1 MSLCYYKPM
10 RRIGIVFAAVVLLS
24 ACGHGKARAGIPT
37 SKSQT
42 ASIPS
47 SELEGVASYYAEP
60 YNGRRTASGEIF
72 DSYNAMTAAHKTLP
86 FNTVVRVKNLQNGE
100 EVDVRINDRGPFVKG
115 RVIDLSLAAAKE
127 IDLVRAGVAPVKL
140 KVLKDGSPTS
150 RPTAPVRPALSP
162 AVPPESIPPASPAP
176 ASTPQNT
183 PANTPDVVPVQPAP
197 TPEPVAGPVD
207 SNSAPL
213 YGVQV
218 GAFQTESAANR
229 LRDDLALRYMHVSIL
244 MVLTDQPL
252 YRVRVGSV
260 GDMASAE
267 QLARQLRDEHFN
279 TFIVRLN

>member
-1 MSLCYYKPM
+1 M
-10 RRIGIVFAAVVLLS
+10 RRLAVLLAVLALLS
-24 ACGHGKARAGIPT
+24 ACGHGKARASIPT
-37 SKSQT
+37 SKS
-42 ASIPS
+42 PNVKVPD

-72 DSYNAMTAAHKTLP
+72 DTYNGMTAAHKTLP

-140 KVLKDGSPTS
+140 KVLKDGSPTTKPS
-150 RPTAPVRPALSP
+150 APVTPPLVPPAPPSSPPSTTAPSAPLPIV
-162 AVPPESIPPASPAP
+162 PAP
-176 ASTPQNT
+176 AEPET
-183 PANTPDVVPVQPAP
+183 VPVPQSPP
-197 TPEPVAGPVD
+197 QETVAGVVD
-207 SNSAPL
+207 TASLPA

-218 GAFQTESAANR
+218 GAFQTETAAIR
-229 LRDDLALRYMHVSIL
+229 LRDDLALRYMNVSIL
-244 MVLTDQPL
+244 VVAADQPL

-260 GDMASAE
+260 MDMASAE
-267 QLARQLRDEHFN
+267 QLAKQLRDEHFN

>member
-1 MSLCYYKPM
+1 M
-10 RRIGIVFAAVVLLS
+10 RRFGALISVLVLLS
-24 ACGHGKARAGIPT
+24 ACGHGKARASIPT
-37 SKSQT
+37 SNSPNVKI
-42 ASIPS
+42 AS
-47 SELEGVASYYAEP
+47 SELEGDASYYAEP

-72 DSYNAMTAAHKTLP
+72 DSYHAMTAAHKTLP

-150 RPTAPVRPALSP
+150 KPTVPAIPPLAPVVPAPPPSS
-162 AVPPESIPPASPAP
+162 PPESAPP
-176 ASTPQNT
+176 NL
-183 PANTPDVVPVQPAP
+183 PDAVPVQPAP
-197 TPEPVAGPVD
+197 IQNPVAALVD
-207 SNSAPL
+207 SSSVPL

-244 MVLTDQPL
+244 VVVTDQTL

-260 GDMASAE
+260 ADMASAE
-267 QLARQLRDEHFN
+267 QLAKQLRDEHFN

>member
-1 MSLCYYKPM
+1 M
-10 RRIGIVFAAVVLLS
+10 RRFGILIAFLVLLS

-37 SKSQT
+37 SNSPNTKI
-42 ASIPS
+42 AN

-150 RPTAPVRPALSP
+150 KPTAPATPPLAPVIPAAPSSP
-162 AVPPESIPPASPAP
+162 PPAPTPEAP
-176 ASTPQNT
+176 ASAPPTL
-183 PANTPDVVPVQPAP
+183 PDSVPVQPAP
-197 TPEPVAGPVD
+197 PQDTVAGPVD
-207 SNSAPL
+207 SSIVPL
-213 YGVQV
+213 FGVQV
-218 GAFQTESAANR
+218 GAFQTESAANK

-244 MVLTDQPL
+244 VVATDQIL

-260 GDMASAE
+260 TDTATAE
-267 QLARQLRDEHFN
+267 QLAKQLRAEHFN
-279 TFIVRLN
+279 TFVVRLN